1 VSELFD
7 EVDEDVRRD
16 QLKKI
21 WDRYSI
27 YIIAAALLV
36 IAAVGGWR
44 GYQYLEAKKAAEAG
58 AAFDHAVELSDQDK
72 HAEAE
77 AAFNSLAATAPSG
90 YRMLS
95 RLRAAAELASHDSTA
110 AVKLYDD
117 LSADRSVGASERE
130 LAKVRAAG
138 LLLETASYANLLERL
153 EAAAAP
159 EATFRHT
166 ARELLAL
173 SAWRANDTTAARK
186 WLDLIANDADTP
198 QGMRSRAEALQ
209 ALLPPVAKS

>member
-1 VSELFD
+1 MSELFD

-16 QLKKI
+16 QLKKL

-27 YIIAAALLV
+27 YIVAGALLIV
-36 IAAVGGWR
+36 AAVGGWR

-58 AAFDHAVELSDQDK
+58 AAFDAAVELSEQNK

-77 AAFNSLAATAPSG
+77 AAFIRLAATAPSG

-95 RLRAAAELASHDSTA
+95 RLRAAAEIAKRDPQA
-110 AVKLYDD
+110 AAQMYDD
-117 LSADRSVGASERE
+117 IAADRSIGVAEQD
-130 LAKVRAAG
+130 LARIRAAG
-138 LLLETASYANLLERL
+138 LLLETASYPSMRERL
-153 EAAAAP
+153 EAATKP
-159 EATFRHT
+159 DATFRHT

-173 SAWRANDTTAARK
+173 SAWRANDTTAARQ
-186 WLDLIANDADTP
+186 WLDMIANDGETP
-198 QGMRSRAEALQ
+198 SGLRSRAEALQ

>member
-7 EVDEDVRRD
+7 EVDEEVRRD
-16 QLKKI
+16 QLKKL

-27 YIIAAALLV
+27 YIIAAMILI

-58 AAFDHAVELSDQDK
+58 AAFDKAVELSEANK

-77 AAFNSLAATAPSG
+77 AAFADLAAKAPSG
-90 YRMLS
+90 YRVLA
-95 RLRAAAELASHDSTA
+95 RLRMATEVASRDAQAAA
-110 AVKLYDD
+110 KLFDEIA
-117 LSADRSVGASERE
+117 ADRSVGAAEQD
-130 LAKVRAAG
+130 LARIRAAQ
-138 LLLETASYANLLERL
+138 LLLETASYADMKSRL
-153 EAAAAP
+153 EAAAGP
-159 EATFRHT
+159 DATFRHT

-173 SAWRANDTTAARK
+173 SAWRANDTAATRQ
-186 WLDLIANDADTP
+186 WLDAIANDGGTP
-198 QGMRSRAEALQ
+198 PSLRSRAEALQ